1 MQVNTFAELTQL
13 RWLDLSDNRLHD
25 IPDGAFDGLTLQ
37 HLFLNGNR
45 AVRLRAGSFSGL
57 VTSGLYLHDC
67 ALRALLPATLAPLNG
82 TLVNLWL
89 NGNRL
94 TGVDRRLAPVF
105 SQLSHLRL
113 GANPLHCGCESL
125 WLKRLYD
132 RHGGATFRGAEPP
145 TCWTPTRLRAR
156 HFDQLGAADL
166 HCAAPSFGN
175 VDAELDWRG
184 SGRLRCTAVGQ
195 PAPTLYWVRPSGRT
209 RRYDVE
215 RPGAER
221 NEAVVAVSRADSS
234 QSAGGLYMC
243 VAQNDV
249 GNVTLT
255 VNVSWPPPPA
265 SGTSLQPPPRPPTA
279 RSTAR
284 PLPGARPAHTARSP
298 TRRLTV
304 IGADYQLAA
313 PAVDET
319 GGEAV
324 RLFSVAELV
333 SAVLAT
339 HLCTVLAFAVV
350 LLPVVLVRARRRA
363 RRRHAAATDHPRA
376 CDALLASK
384 PATAAR
390 CTATTSPHGT
400 TARCTGIT
408 SRTGTSQRTA
418 AVTTA
423 ARCTAT
429 TSPPGTTARCT
440 GSTSSR
446 TGTSQRTAA
455 VRSHYCT
462 PVHSCA
468 DYDIT

>member
-265 SGTSLQPPPRPPTA
+265 SGTSLQPPRPPTA

-284 PLPGARPAHTARSP
+284 PLPGARPAHTAQSP
-298 TRRLTV
+298 ARRLTV

-324 RLFSVAELV
+324 RLFSVTELV

-350 LLPVVLVRARRRA
+350 LLPVVLVHARRRA

-390 CTATTSPHGT
+390 CTATTSPPGT
-400 TARCTGIT
+400 TARCTGI
-408 SRTGTSQRTA
+408 
-418 AVTTA
+418 
-423 ARCTAT
+423 
-429 TSPPGTTARCT
+429 
-440 GSTSSR
+440 TSSR

>member
-265 SGTSLQPPPRPPTA
+265 SGTSLQPPRPPTA

-390 CTATTSPHGT
+390 CTA
-400 TARCTGIT
+400 A
-408 SRTGTSQRTA
+408 
-418 AVTTA
+418 
-423 ARCTAT
+423 

-440 GSTSSR
+440 GITSR